1 MDRLSLPTMTL
12 FASALFSPLAYSAA
26 DVDFTGVA
34 ANASLG
40 QPYVHGDFTFD
51 QDVSGSGE
59 EFIGLISG
67 GAIGNDDAGN
77 NSNII
82 NFFTTDGSEFSLV
95 TFQLEFAGG
104 DDIYRVS
111 AYRDNSLIGTESWD
125 QTGLTGFQTFTPAT
139 SHFENIDE
147 IRIGNNENVAGYI
160 LINLDNID
168 VSPAVIPNA
177 VPITANLNGDSFTY
191 SEGDGSQIID
201 QGTVATVT
209 DGDSADFNAG
219 NLTLTITSGED
230 AAEDILSI
238 DTSGTVS
245 LAGTTAGSNV
255 AITGPGTI
263 GTLANNIAAG
273 NDFVINLNSS
283 ATPAHVQTLVQALTY
298 QNSDTDNP
306 TTGARNVRLT
316 INDGDGGTSANADI
330 TVTVA
335 TVNDNPSL
343 SNLAGDNLNYSEGDG
358 KQNIDISANATVTD
372 VDSINL
378 NSGTLMVT
386 IPTNKDASEDILGFD
401 NTVTTTGLASASI
414 TISATNIGTL
424 TNAISEGN
432 DLTVTFNASAT
443 PALVQSLVRAI
454 TYENSDNLAPTES
467 TRTVRFLL
475 TDGDGGSSGN
485 IDTTVVV
492 SALNDLPVGTNNTLL
507 PNEGQVLTIAT
518 ADFGYSDPEGD
529 TLNYITLTAAPV
541 NGSLWIDSDSSG
553 TINNAESAL
562 ATNATISKANLDSN
576 LLKYLPNGST
586 SSIFGF
592 NVNDGTGDAAGDNT
606 MTLTVNA
613 QPTVTINQSSGQNDP
628 TNNATVVFDVLF
640 NESISGFD
648 VTDINLSGDVTA
660 SVTSVSASSGTSFT
674 VTTNISANEG
684 DIIAQ
689 VLAGGVTDTFGATN
703 QASTSTDN
711 TIEYDITA
719 PATPAAL
726 DMSTSSDTGS
736 SDSDD
741 ITSDQTPEISG
752 NGETGATLT
761 LFSDTDNDGILDG
774 GEVSTTTSVSSGSW
788 STSMPT
794 LSSTSHSI
802 KAFQTD
808 AAGNDSPV
816 STALSIEVD
825 TSAPSG
831 HSVAITQNPVNSSNE
846 DAISFTFTAGEVAS
860 LYAYNLS
867 SSGGG
872 TPITGNGNL
881 ATATDT
887 IDNIDVSSLEDGT
900 LNLSLILTDIAG
912 NSASAVND
920 SSTKDSTAPTGHS
933 VSIDQGIILESND
946 NALSFTFTGAEA
958 GASFAYT
965 INSSGGAGV
974 NGTGTLASASD
985 SISNIDVTSL
995 SDGTLTLSVV
1005 VTDINGNSAAA
1016 VTDTVTKDALGPIVQ
1031 SVALNTG
1038 HLKAGET
1045 ITVSV
1050 QFDDNVILTGSN
1062 STATLLIGG
1071 ASRTAVYASGHNSS
1085 NLTFSYDV
1093 ISGDNDS
1100 DGVTLTSVQSNSDA
1114 AQDANGNAVDF
1125 NFIALTETNLL
1136 VDTLAPASATPL
1148 QPSQTINAD
1157 SISLTQTDYPEDGIT
1172 IVALSDSDANGI
1184 ADSNTPLASSST
1196 NSGSWSLTLNL
1207 NQDSDNHFVLRSQDT
1222 AGNIS
1227 DVAIG
1232 SFLEDSIAPDNAVIL
1247 SPISPIYQSTTAI
1260 TIEGSQSENGVSVGL
1275 YQDADNNGIADNN
1288 TAVTSSIVTANSW
1301 NISLSLADNTE
1312 TNYVVIAKD
1321 SAGNSAQAVNLV
1333 TLTHDNIAPS
1343 ADITSITSVDTT
1355 PSLTGTVT
1363 DAGGIAS
1370 LSFTLEADDSTIL
1383 GPFDADSFSDI
1394 NSGNWLDNELADSLN
1409 EGVYD
1414 AHLSPVDLAGNTQ
1427 VVTIS
1432 NAVTIDTSAPVNY
1445 EVEIKQEYIDA
1456 NNESALSFIITGGVS
1471 GESYVYQ
1478 ISDGSNS
1485 ITGSGIIS
1493 SDPQSVSDINVSG
1506 LNEGTLTL
1514 TLSLT
1519 DEAGNQ
1525 GAEAT
1530 DSVHKAYNFTP
1541 VITGVPA
1548 SSVDEDSLY
1557 SFTPTLLDTDNGDTH
1572 NFTISNKPSWA
1583 SFNSANGS
1591 LSGTPTNDD
1600 VGINSN
1606 IIISV
1611 TDSTT
1616 ASASLPAF
1624 SIEVININDTPTLSS
1639 TQFEALEDTELVFS
1653 LDPKDDEG
1661 DKLTISLINQPQQ
1674 GSLDTSGTKWTYQAN
1689 ENFHGNDNFTVT
1701 VSDQQSSSSP
1711 IKVSIKILPVNDAP
1725 YAQDDT
1731 FDLDYTPSG
1740 EYRLPVLANDEDID
1754 EDILSLVSAE
1764 SSLGNVEI
1772 ENEQLLLTLSSGM
1785 TGDIN
1790 LSYLIVDPDGESSQ
1804 AEVNLQITPN
1814 NEALPTLTVPE
1825 AVSVQAQGLFTRV
1838 DLGVATAFD
1847 SEGEPLPVSLKYGQP
1862 LFQPGRH
1869 LVYWETTDN
1878 NGNTKVASQQVDVY
1892 PLVNF
1897 HKDQLVL
1904 EGTSAFVTL
1913 SLNGDSPQYPVVI
1926 DFVLEGNA
1934 QIDADYR
1941 LTSQQAVITSGREV
1955 TLEIAILNDEI
1966 SESDEKLELVLD
1978 DVVNSG
1984 YKPNHILHIVNH
1996 NVAPQVS
2003 LDVTQNGEQSVI
2015 LSKDGGEISITAKY
2029 LDINQNDQLSIL
2041 WDFNNIQIQDLD
2053 PSNDV
2058 IRFDPTDVELGYYQ
2072 IKVEVSDG
2080 LLTTLA
2086 QHNLNLVSNL
2096 PTLDNTDSDG
2106 DMIPDNI
2113 EGFGDDDLDGIANF
2127 MDALPSCN
2135 VQPESE
2141 DEQAQYLIE
2150 GEAGVCIEVGSIAI
2164 GGKQNTLLLD
2174 ESDILPADSEY
2185 RFTSGVFDFVASG
2198 LPVQGNQYRIV
2209 MPLTNA
2215 IPNDAVYRKYN
2226 KANGWYN
2233 FVEDDNNH
2241 IYSTLGEP
2249 GYCPS
2254 PGESSW
2260 QIGLIEGAWCVQL
2273 TIVDGGPNDDDGEAN
2288 FNITDPGG
2296 IATTN
2301 INNLS
2306 PEANDDALE
2315 LFETSLLIFD
2325 PTLND
2330 NDPEGGSLTLQSVQ
2344 GRLGAANI
2352 NNYGILEYQAPKGYL
2367 GDDEVRYTVIDD
2379 AGNSATALIYISV
2392 KVNLAPI
2399 TVNDNASTNDRTSII
2414 VDVLSNDIDSQN
2426 ISLTFVSAEVGFA
2439 SITADNQIQYT
2450 PKQGFEGVDKVT
2462 YGVKDQLEA
2471 EAEGVLN
2478 VTINAYKEIT
2488 ITNESSGG
2496 SINILALVALL
2507 TIGLFR
2513 HCKRPISILM
2523 FSLIVCSPAQA
2534 EWIANM
2540 QTGYSKTSTTLTQTQ
2555 LESAGIDDNEIST
2568 DPNDFSWGI
2577 GIAYKITSNWQ
2588 VNLGYQ
2594 NLGDYHF
2601 NAKGFTLFP
2610 EQAAKQVSHLGP
2622 LSAAGFD
2629 IGMSYVW
2636 QFNEPIGLKV
2646 GGGIWFWKSDII
2658 SFVNQQLTTTSSNG
2672 YDPFSDISLYW
2683 TLSPN
2688 WQIELGWQ
2696 HFIIDDAD
2704 IDNGFFRLNFIF

>member
-1 MDRLSLPTMTL
+1 MERFIWIKVAITSLALLSS
-12 FASALFSPLAYSAA
+12 ASHSATDLNFDAIAALQVLGEPYDSGEIT
-26 DVDFTGVA
+26 FTAGGTEA
-34 ANASLG
+34 F
-40 QPYVHGDFTFD
+40 HGD
-51 QDVSGSGE
+51 
-59 EFIGLISG
+59 LG
-67 GAIGNDDAGN
+67 GGK
-77 NSNII
+77 II
-82 NFFTTDGSEFSLV
+82 NDQVGSVDSTMVTFKTDDGSEFRLV
-95 TFQLEFAGG
+95 SFKMRAAAWAS
-104 DDIYRVS
+104 IYTVK
-111 AYRDNSLIGTESWD
+111 AYKDSVLMGSEVFD
-125 QTGLTGFQTFTPAT
+125 LTAISVNTYHPITLTDAAFNNT
-139 SHFENIDE
+139 DE
-147 IRIGNNENVAGYI
+147 IRITPNDDPNM
-160 LINLDNID
+160 LIGLDDID
-168 VSPAVIPNA
+168 FEPAITPNA
-177 VPITANLNGDSFTY
+177 APITANLNGDSFTY

-209 DGDSADFNAG
+209 DGDSADFNGG

-283 ATPAHVQTLVQALTY
+283 ATPAHVQTLVQAFTY

-378 NSGTLMVT
+378 NSGTLTVT

-414 TISATNIGTL
+414 TISATNIGAL

-432 DLTVTFNASAT
+432 DLIVTFNSSAT

-454 TYENSDNLAPTES
+454 TYENSDNLAPTEN
-467 TRTVRFLL
+467 TRTVRTVL

-485 IDTTVVV
+485 INTSLVV
-492 SALNDLPVGTNNTLL
+492 SQVNDLPVSSNNTLY
-507 PNEGQVLTIAT
+507 PNEGAVLTIAT
-518 ADFGYSDPEGD
+518 SDFAFSDPEGD
-529 TLNYITLTAAPV
+529 TLSHITIITAPV
-541 NGSLWIDSDSSG
+541 NGSLWLDLDASG
-553 TINNAESAL
+553 SINNAESAL
-562 ATNATISKANLDSN
+562 TNSDTVTKANLDAN
-576 LLKYLPNGST
+576 QLKYISNGDT
-586 SSIFGF
+586 SSSFTF
-592 NVNDGTGDAAGDNT
+592 SVNDSVSDSISSYTIS
-606 MTLTVNA
+606 LTVNA
-613 QPTVTINQSSGQNDP
+613 QPTVTINQGSGQNDP

-640 NESISGFD
+640 NETISGFD

-689 VLAGGVTDTFGATN
+689 VLAGGVTDAFGATN

-711 TIEYDITA
+711 TIEYDISA

-831 HSVAITQNPVNSSNE
+831 HSVAITQNPVNSSNK

-965 INSSGGAGV
+965 INSSGGGGV
-974 NGTGTLASASD
+974 NGTGTLTSASD

-995 SDGTLTLSVV
+995 GDGTLTLSVI
-1005 VTDINGNSAAA
+1005 VTDTNGNAAAA
-1016 VTDTVTKDALGPIVQ
+1016 VVDTVNKDALGPVVQ
-1031 SVALNTG
+1031 SVTLNTG

-1045 ITVSV
+1045 ITATV
-1050 QFDDNVILTGSN
+1050 QLDDTVILSGTN
-1062 STATLLIGG
+1062 ATATLLVGG
-1071 ASRTAVYASGHNSS
+1071 ASRTAVYTSGDNSS

-1100 DGVTLTSVQSNSDA
+1100 DGVTVTSVQSNSDT
-1114 AQDANGNAVDF
+1114 AQDANGNAADF
-1125 NFIALTETNLL
+1125 SFTALTEANLL
-1136 VDTLAPASATPL
+1136 IDTQAPASATP
-1148 QPSQTINAD
+1148 QQSAKTINAD

-1247 SPISPIYQSTTAI
+1247 SPTSPIYQSTTAI
-1260 TIEGSQSENGVSVGL
+1260 TIEGSQSENGISVGL

-1288 TAVTSSIVTANSW
+1288 TEIASSIVTANSW
-1301 NISLSLADNTE
+1301 NISLTLTDNTE

-1321 SAGNSAQAVNLV
+1321 NAGNSAQAVNLV
-1333 TLTHDNIAPS
+1333 TLTHDNILPS

-1370 LSFTLEADDSTIL
+1370 LSFTLEAEDSTIL
-1383 GPFDADSFSDI
+1383 GPFGADSFSDI
-1394 NSGNWLDNELADSLN
+1394 NSGNWLDNKLADSLN

-1456 NNESALSFIITGGVS
+1456 NNESSLSFIITGGVG

-1572 NFTISNKPSWA
+1572 HFTISNKPSWA

-1611 TDSTT
+1611 TDSTA

-1624 SIEVININDTPTLSS
+1624 SIEVLNINDTPTLSS

-1653 LDPKDDEG
+1653 LDAKDDEG
-1661 DKLTISLINQPQQ
+1661 DELTISLVNQPQQ
-1674 GSLDTSGTKWTYQAN
+1674 GSLETSGAKWTYQAN
-1689 ENFHGNDNFTVT
+1689 ENFHGDDNFTVT
-1701 VSDQQSSSSP
+1701 VSDQQSSSNP

-1725 YAQDDT
+1725 KAQDDT
-1731 FDLDYTPSG
+1731 FELDYTPSG

-1754 EDILSLVSAE
+1754 EDTLSLISAE
-1764 SSLGNVEI
+1764 SSLGKVEI

-1804 AEVNLQITPN
+1804 AQINLQITPN

-1897 HKDQLVL
+1897 HKDQFVV
-1904 EGTSAFVTL
+1904 EGGTASVTL
-1913 SLNGDSPQYPVVI
+1913 SLNGDSPQYPVLI
-1926 DFVLEGNA
+1926 DFSVAG
-1934 QIDADYR
+1934 DAKLNEDYS
-1941 LTSQQAVITSGREV
+1941 LNNLQAVITSGRDV
-1955 TLEIAILNDEI
+1955 TLDLEILEDEI
-1966 SESDEKLELVLD
+1966 DEQDEKLILVLD
-1978 DVVNSG
+1978 DAVNSG
-1984 YKPNHILHIVNH
+1984 YKPSHTLHIVNR
-1996 NVAPQVS
+1996 NIAPEIS
-2003 LDVTQNGEQSVI
+2003 LDITQDAEPRLV
-2015 LSKDGGEISITAKY
+2015 LSQDGGEVTLTASY
-2029 LDINQNDQLSIL
+2029 SDSNPNDQLTINWELSHL
-2041 WDFNNIQIQDLD
+2041 ELEDLD
-2053 PSNDV
+2053 TSAEI
-2058 IRFDPTDVELGYYQ
+2058 IRFDPSNVELGYYT
-2072 IKVEVSDG
+2072 IKAQVSDG
-2080 LLTTLA
+2080 QKRTQITRRLT
-2086 QHNLNLVSNL
+2086 LVASL
-2096 PTLDNTDSDG
+2096 PLLDNTDSDG
-2106 DMIPDNI
+2106 DMIPDNV

-2127 MDALPSCN
+2127 QDALPSCN
-2135 VQPESE
+2135 VQPENE
-2141 DEQAQYLIE
+2141 DEQVQYLIE
-2150 GEAGVCIEVGSIAI
+2150 GEAGVCIKLGSLAVG
-2164 GGKQNTLLLD
+2164 GERNTLLLD
-2174 ESDILPADSEY
+2174 KEDPLPQDSEFS
-2185 RFTSGVFDFVASG
+2185 FTGGVFDFIASG
-2198 LPVQGNQYRIV
+2198 LPIQGNQYRIV
-2209 MPLTNA
+2209 LPLTKA
-2215 IPNDAVYRKYN
+2215 IPSGAVYRKYN
-2226 KANGWYN
+2226 ESQGWYE
-2233 FVEDDNNH
+2233 FVEDDSNH
-2241 IYSTLGEP
+2241 IHSTSGEP
-2249 GYCPS
+2249 GFCPS
-2254 PGESSW
+2254 PGASSW
-2260 QIGLIEGAWCVQL
+2260 QTGLIEGAWCIQL

-2288 FNITDPGG
+2288 FHISDPGG
-2296 IATTN
+2296 VATLTTT
-2301 INNLS
+2301 NLS
-2306 PEANDDALE
+2306 PNAADDVVE
-2315 LFETSLLIFD
+2315 LIETSLLLFN

-2330 NDPEGGSLTLQSVQ
+2330 SDPEGDLIELQSVQ
-2344 GRLGAANI
+2344 GRLGAASI
-2352 NNYGILEYQAPKGYL
+2352 NHTGLLQYQAPVGYL
-2367 GDDEVRYTVIDD
+2367 GDDEVLYTVVD
-2379 AGNSATALIYISV
+2379 AQSNSATARVL
-2392 KVNLAPI
+2392 I
-2399 TVNDNASTNDRTSII
+2399 TVKANEAPVTNDDHASTDDKTSII
-2414 VDVLSNDIDSQN
+2414 VDVLANDIDDQEITLS
-2426 ISLTFVSAEVGFA
+2426 FVTAKVGQV
-2439 SITADNQIQYT
+2439 SITSDNKIQYI
-2450 PKQGFEGVDKVT
+2450 PQLGFEGEDRVL
-2462 YGVKDQLEA
+2462 YGIEDQLGA
-2471 EAEGVLN
+2471 EMEGVLT
-2478 VTINAYKEIT
+2478 VTVDAYQEIKIN
-2488 ITNESSGG
+2488 NESSGG
-2496 SINILALVALL
+2496 SVSVFTAALL
-2507 TIGLFR
+2507 LVLGLIR
-2513 HCKRPISILM
+2513 RGKQIAQILLA
-2523 FSLIVCSPAQA
+2523 SLVLCSTAQA
-2534 EWIANM
+2534 TWFADI
-2540 QTGYSKTSTTLTQTQ
+2540 QTGYSRTSAEVDITK
-2555 LESAGIDDNEIST
+2555 LEAAGMQVSQFSSDNS
-2568 DPNDFSWGI
+2568 DWSWGL
-2577 GIAYKITSNWQ
+2577 GFGYQFNPNWHI
-2588 VNLGYQ
+2588 NLGYQ
-2594 NLGDYHF
+2594 HLGDYQF
-2601 NAKGFTLFP
+2601 TAKGVALDP
-2610 EQAAKQVSHLGP
+2610 APSIKLAESLGP
-2622 LSAAGFD
+2622 RSATGID
-2629 IGMSYVW
+2629 LGISYLW
-2636 QFNEPIGLKV
+2636 QFSEPVGLKL
-2646 GGGIWFWKSDII
+2646 GGGVWFWQSDFTSLI
-2658 SFVNQQLTTTSSNG
+2658 NQELIESDENG
-2672 YDPFSDISLYW
+2672 SDLFSDISLYW
-2683 TLSPN
+2683 KINPQ
-2688 WQIELGWQ
+2688 WQLALGWQ
-2696 HFIIDDAD
+2696 HFVIKDDK
-2704 IDNGFFRLNFIF
+2704 IDNGFVRLSYQF